1 MIKYYDNNSPHQR
14 YLSKEL
20 ESVKKINQMNFH
32 SFAFSGKITSSYG
45 PNNRFE
51 MAEWTISKPES
62 RLVEIIQSE
71 E

>member
-1 MIKYYDNNSPHQR
+1 MKS
-14 YLSKEL
+14 
-20 ESVKKINQMNFH
+20 H
-32 SFAFSGKITSSYG
+32 SFAFSEKKTSSYG
-45 PNNRFE
+45 PNDKFE

>member
-20 ESVKKINQMNFH
+20 ESVKKINQMKFH

-51 MAEWTISKPES
+51 MAE
-62 RLVEIIQSE
+62 
-71 E
+71 